1 MNTFKK
7 SFWREIGKNT
17 GKVVSNFIFKDNW
30 STPYRFSNSKNK
42 IAKEAIKI
50 EENLKK
56 LETKN
61 IIAQK
66 KLEFEFNL
74 IQKYDKKKETIINLS
89 IPDEKNELF
98 QFSNFLIS
106 NVYGSGWDQDD
117 EYINLFSDACLK
129 KLQQCKLKFKFM
141 NAIFE
146 VSYLNKEINTLKRK
160 RFFEKYG
167 KIFILLIIVTFGLFF
182 YGAFNI

>member
-1 MNTFKK
+1 
-7 SFWREIGKNT
+7 
-17 GKVVSNFIFKDNW
+17 
-30 STPYRFSNSKNK
+30 
-42 IAKEAIKI
+42 
-50 EENLKK
+50 
-56 LETKN
+56 
-61 IIAQK
+61 
-66 KLEFEFNL
+66 
-74 IQKYDKKKETIINLS
+74 
-89 IPDEKNELF
+89 PDEKNELF

-167 KIFILLIIVTFGLFF
+167 KTFILLIIVTFGLFF